1 MSQSELE
8 KLKRAAAWAI
18 ANKEAAKTKL
28 DKMRAEKSLYQFVKL
43 MWPVLEPGTTF
54 LEGWVMEEVCRHL
67 EAVTDGKVNRLLINV
82 PPGFCKSLI
91 TDVFWPAWEW
101 GPKKMP
107 HLRYV
112 CAAYSEQLTL
122 RDNRKCL
129 SLLQSPEY
137 QALWGDRFDLD
148 KNEQS
153 KHKFANMSTGFKLA
167 TAVGGS
173 ATGERGDRVIID
185 DPHNVKDSESEARR
199 NEALHWFTE
208 VMPSRVNSESSA
220 IVIIMQRV
228 HEEDVSGLII
238 EQELGYEHLCI
249 SMEYEEDHPFK
260 SKTCLNFV
268 DPRTVDGELAWPEL
282 YPKSRIDRDKK
293 VMSAWGGNFAIAGQF
308 QQRPAPRGG
317 GMFQEKDFLY
327 VDLKDVPATGHVV
340 RGWDLA
346 ATKDGR
352 AAWTVG
358 MRIRRTSDGN
368 LYVEDIVRLRGTPSE
383 VDAAILKAAQ
393 NDGLNTTQDLPQDP
407 GAAGKHVKAALARLL
422 EGYTFHITTESGSKE
437 DRARPLA
444 SQCEAGKIHLV
455 RAPWNR
461 TFLAEACVFP
471 AGRYKD
477 QIDAASRAY
486 ARLLTKKSRKVGA
499 APTLINP
506 NQ

>member
-1 MSQSELE
+1 MTQDIEQ
-8 KLKRAAAWAI
+8 LKRAAAWAL
-18 ANKEAAKTKL
+18 ANEGKARKVLAKK
-28 DKMRAEKSLYQFVKL
+28 KAEESLYEFVKL

-54 LEGWVMEEVCRHL
+54 LEGWVMAEVCRHL
-67 EAVTDGKVNRLLINV
+67 EAVTAGKVNRLLINV

-101 GPKKMP
+101 GPKRAP
-107 HLRYV
+107 HTRYV

-129 SLLQSPEY
+129 ALVQSDEY
-137 QALWGDRFDLD
+137 QELWGDVFELD

-153 KHKFANMSTGFKLA
+153 KHKFANLSTGFKLA

-185 DPHNVKDSESEARR
+185 DPHNVKDSESEAKR

-208 VMPSRVNSESSA
+208 VMPSRVNSEASA

-238 EQELGYEHLCI
+238 EQDLGYEHLCI
-249 SMEYEEDHPFK
+249 PMEYEVDHPFK
-260 SKTCLNFV
+260 SKTCLDFV
-268 DPRTVDGELAWPEL
+268 DPRTEDGELAWPEL
-282 YPKSRIDRDKK
+282 YPLSRITRDKK
-293 VMSAWGGNFAIAGQF
+293 VMSAWGGDFAVAGQF

-317 GMFQEKDFLY
+317 GMFKEEDFII
-327 VDLKDVPATGHVV
+327 VDFKDVPAGGTEV

-358 MRIRRTSDGN
+358 LKMKRVRSGD
-368 LYVEDIVRLRGTPSE
+368 LYIMDVERLRGRPSE
-383 VDAAILKAAQ
+383 VDAAILKCARA
-393 NDGLNTTQDLPQDP
+393 DGTKCAQDLPQDP
-407 GAAGKHVKAALARLL
+407 GAAGKVVKSHLANLL
-422 EGYTFHITTESGSKE
+422 SGFVFHITTESGSKE

-444 SQCEAGKIHLV
+444 SQVEAGKVYLV
-455 RAPWNR
+455 RAKWNR
-461 TFLAEACVFP
+461 PFLAEACVFP
-471 AGRYKD
+471 NGKFKD
-477 QIDAASRAY
+477 QVDAASRAS
-486 ARLLTKKSRKVGA
+486 ARLLVMKKRKVGA
-499 APTLINP
+499 APTLITP
-506 NQ
+506 TQ

>member
-1 MSQSELE
+1 MSDEV
-8 KLKRAAAWAI
+8 LKRAAAWSI
-18 ANKEAAKTKL
+18 ANKEAAHKKL
-28 DKMRAEKSLYQFVKL
+28 DKMEAERSLYSFVKL

-54 LEGWVMEEVCRHL
+54 LEGWVMQEVCRHL
-67 EAVTDGKVNRLLINV
+67 ESVTDGTCNRLLINV

-101 GPKKMP
+101 GPKNMP
-107 HLRYV
+107 HMRYV

-129 SLLQSPEY
+129 ALLKSDAY
-137 QALWGDRFDLD
+137 QEHWGDRVELD
-148 KNEQS
+148 KDEQS
-153 KHKFANMSTGFKLA
+153 KHKFANMSMGFKLA

-185 DPHNVKDSESEARR
+185 DPHNVKDSESEAKRA
-199 NEALHWFTE
+199 EALYWFTE
-208 VMPSRVNSESSA
+208 VMPSRVNSEASA

-228 HEEDVSGLII
+228 HEEDVSGLIL
-238 EQELGYEHLCI
+238 EKELGYEHMCVP
-249 SMEYEEDHPFK
+249 MRYEVDHPFK
-260 SKTCLNFV
+260 SCTTIGFE
-268 DPRTVDGELAWPEL
+268 DPRTKDGDLAWPEL
-282 YPKSRIDRDKK
+282 YPLSRIERDEK
-293 VMSAWGGNFAIAGQF
+293 VMRSYGGEFAIAGQF

-327 VDLKDVPATGHVV
+327 VDVKDVPDSGHVV

-358 MRIRRTSDGN
+358 LRMRRTKNGN
-368 LYVEDIVRLRGTPSE
+368 LYIEDIERLRGTPSE
-383 VDAAILKAAQ
+383 VDAAILKCARA
-393 NDGLNTTQDLPQDP
+393 DGTRTTQDLPQDP
-407 GAAGKHVKAALARLL
+407 GAAGKHVKAALAQLL
-422 EGYTFHITTESGSKE
+422 EGFNFHITTESGSKE

-444 SQCEAGKIHLV
+444 SQAEAGKIHLV

-471 AGRYKD
+471 AGRFKD
-477 QIDAASRAY
+477 QVDAASRAY
-486 ARLLTKKSRKVGA
+486 ARLLMKKGRKVGA
-499 APTLINP
+499 APTLIAP
-506 NQ
+506 QS

>member
-1 MSQSELE
+1 MDDAQ
-8 KLKRAAAWAI
+8 LKRAAAWAL
-18 ANKEAAKTKL
+18 ANKKQARKVFAKK
-28 DKMRAEKSLYQFVKL
+28 RAEDSLYEFVKL

-54 LEGWVMEEVCRHL
+54 LEGWVMQEVCRHL
-67 EAVTDGKVNRLLINV
+67 EAVTEGKVNRLLINV

-101 GPKKMP
+101 GPKRAP
-107 HLRYV
+107 HTRYV

-129 SLLQSPEY
+129 ALIQSDEY
-137 QALWGDRFDLD
+137 QELWGDVFELD

-153 KHKFANMSTGFKLA
+153 KHKFANLSTGFKLA

-185 DPHNVKDSESEARR
+185 DPHNVKDSESEAKR

-208 VMPSRVNSESSA
+208 VMPSRVNSEASA

-228 HEEDVSGLII
+228 HEEDVSGLIL

-249 SMEYEEDHPFK
+249 PMRYEVDHPFK
-260 SKTCLNFV
+260 SRTCLNFV
-268 DPRTVDGELAWPEL
+268 DPRTEDGELAWPEL
-282 YPKSRIDRDKK
+282 YPLSRIERDEK
-293 VMSAWGGNFAIAGQF
+293 VMSAWGGTFAIAGQF

-317 GMFQEKDFLY
+317 GMFQEKDFHI
-327 VDLKDVPATGHVV
+327 VDIRDVPDEGHVV

-358 MRIRRTSDGN
+358 LRMRRTRNGD
-368 LYVEDIVRLRGTPSE
+368 LYIEDIVRLRGTPSE
-383 VDAAILKAAQ
+383 VDRAILDAARG
-393 NDGLNTTQDLPQDP
+393 DGIACTQDLPQDP
-407 GAAGKHVKAALARLL
+407 GAAGKTVKSHLAGLL
-422 EGYTFHITTESGSKE
+422 EGFSFHITTESGSKE

-455 RAPWNR
+455 KSSWNR

-471 AGRYKD
+471 NGKYKD
-477 QIDAASRAY
+477 QVDAASRAY
-486 ARLLTKKSRKVGA
+486 ARLLVKKKRKVGF
-499 APTLINP
+499 APTTISP
-506 NQ
+506 PT